1 MATIPTSWQVI
12 QKNGKPEFLVI
23 PYGELEHILKTLHP
37 PFVPSSPNTPW
48 EVVDR
53 YLSEGISKSRAWR
66 EYLGLSQ
73 DLIAQRMGVTQ
84 SAVSQIEE
92 AKRPRK
98 KTLEKYAAALG
109 ISYEQLR

>member
-1 MATIPTSWQVI
+1 MTTIPTNWQVI
-12 QKNGKPEFLVI
+12 QKDGKPEFVVI
-23 PYGELEHILKTLHP
+23 PYGELEQVLKVLRV
-37 PFVPSSPNTPW
+37 PFVPASPNTPW

-53 YLSEGISKSRAWR
+53 YLTEGISKTRSWR

-73 DLIAQRMGVTQ
+73 DEVAGRMGITQ

-92 AKRPRK
+92 AMRPRK